1 MRDLFKSL
9 MKWPLWFLLCV
20 LLGTGAFF
28 ALHFTGQQSWIA
40 VAATAAGA
48 LILTV
53 IWYAVLKKKMG
64 ASVAQLSAE
73 TGEALEGRMKQLPN
87 PYALISEGGKIVWR
101 NEAFDRML
109 ADHGTDEMVLTE
121 WLGDIFP
128 DAERFWA
135 RWLAQDTAGKAE
147 EGSEEEIE
155 AAREE
160 QPDAVRAALPDEEEE
175 PSSRHYL
182 TLGERVYA
190 ADVRRVE
197 GEASFAALM
206 LSDETEHLQTLIEL
220 QDERN
225 VAGLCYV
232 DNFEELLKSTETEQ
246 QSLLSAII
254 EQRIAKYFQKY
265 NGITCKTERDR
276 FFISMDAK
284 GLRGCS
290 SDRFSLLSDVKTIKL
305 GNTTPVTLSI
315 AFGCDGATYDEN
327 MDLART
333 AMDLAL
339 ARGGDQAIVKN
350 PDNVEYFGGKAL
362 GEAALTRVKARVKAQ
377 ALRELMAGKDQI
389 FVMGHS
395 FADNDSFGA
404 AVAVCRMATSLF
416 KEAHIVLNSLSSSVR
431 PLYDRFQTDPDYP
444 REMFLQN
451 AEARRRFRDNAL
463 VVVVD
468 TNRAPMCECPELL
481 TLTDQIVV
489 IDHHR
494 QGADSIKAILSYV
507 EPYASSAC
515 EMVAEIMQYFG
526 EELEP
531 NDLEAES
538 IYSGIIVDTNSFT
551 DRTSARTFEAA
562 AYLKRCGADLVKV
575 KKLLRENYTEY
586 RAKADTTCRAEIFMD
601 GYAFSECEA
610 QGLDSPTVVGAQ
622 AANELLNISGIK
634 ASFVFTKL
642 NDTVYVS
649 ARSIDE
655 VNVQLICERLGGGG
669 HLSVAGVQMK
679 DVSVEE
685 AMNRVKETIRLMVK
699 EGAI

>member
-1 MRDLFKSL
+1 MRNLFKSL
-9 MKWPLWFLLCV
+9 MKWPLCFLLCMLLGAGTFFV
-20 LLGTGAFF
+20 LL
-28 ALHFTGQQSWIA
+28 LNGQPDWIP
-40 VAATAAGA
+40 VAAMAAA
-48 LILTV
+48 AVILT
-53 IWYAVLKKKMG
+53 AVWFAALKKKME
-64 ASVAQLSAE
+64 ASVAKLSAE
-73 TGEALEGRMKQLPN
+73 TGTALEEKMKKLPQ
-87 PYALISEGGKIVWR
+87 PYALINEDGRIIWR
-101 NEAFDRML
+101 NDAFDRML
-109 ADHGTDEMVLTE
+109 ADHGSEKMAAAGR
-121 WLGDIFP
+121 LGDIFP
-128 DAERFWA
+128 DAERFWE
-135 RWLAQDTAGKAE
+135 RWMDP
-147 EGSEEEIE
+147 EEENEE
-155 AAREE
+155 AGAENGTAA
-160 QPDAVRAALPDEEEE
+160 DALQDEDDEEAC
-175 PSSRHYL
+175 PRRYL
-182 TLGERVYA
+182 TLGGRVYGVSLQPVESPA
-190 ADVRRVE
+190 A
-197 GEASFAALM
+197 FAALM
-206 LSDETEHLQTLIEL
+206 LSDETEHLQALTEL

-225 VAGLCYV
+225 VAGLCFV

-246 QSLLSAII
+246 QSLLGAII

-284 GLRGCS
+284 GLRSCL
-290 SDRFSLLSDVKTIKL
+290 SDRFSVLSDVKTIRL

-315 AFGCDGATYDEN
+315 SFGCDGASYNEN
-327 MDLART
+327 MEFART

-339 ARGGDQAIVKN
+339 ARGGDQAIVKS

-362 GEAALTRVKARVKAQ
+362 GEAALTRVKARVMAQ
-377 ALRELMAGKDQI
+377 ALRELIAGRDQV

-404 AVAVCRMATSLF
+404 AVAIYRMAASLH

-431 PLYDRFQTDPDYP
+431 PLYDRFQLDPGYP
-444 REMFLQN
+444 REMFLHS
-451 AEARRRFRDNAL
+451 AEAERRLRGEAL

-468 TNRAPMCECPELL
+468 TNRAPMCESPGLL
-481 TLTDQIVV
+481 AMTDQIVV

-507 EPYASSAC
+507 EPYASSAS

-526 EELEP
+526 EELKP

-562 AYLKRCGADLVKV
+562 AYLKRCGADLVRV

-586 RAKADTTCRAEIFMD
+586 RAKADTTCRAEIVMD

-610 QGLDSPTVVGAQ
+610 KGLDSPTIVGAQ

-679 DVSVEE
+679 NVSVEE
-685 AMNRVKETIRLMVK
+685 AMTRVKETIRLMIK

>member
-1 MRDLFKSL
+1 MRDLFRSL
-9 MKWPLWFLLCV
+9 MKWPICFLAWV
-20 LLGTGAFF
+20 LVGAGVFF
-28 ALHFTGQQSWIA
+28 ALNAAGQKGWVA
-40 VAATAAGA
+40 VAVTAGGA
-48 LILTV
+48 LIMAA
-53 IWYAVLKKKMG
+53 IWFILLKKHM
-64 ASVAQLSAE
+64 ADSVAQLSTE
-73 TGEALEGRMKQLPN
+73 TSTGLEERMMQLAN
-87 PYALISEGGKIVWR
+87 PYALIGENGKIVWR
-101 NEAFDRML
+101 NEAFDQML
-109 ADHGTDEMVLTE
+109 DDYGTDQMVLTDK
-121 WLGDIFP
+121 LGDIFP
-128 DAERFWA
+128 DAERFWS
-135 RWLAQDTAGKAE
+135 RWLEQEAKDGDENNEAE
-147 EGSEEEIE
+147 TQPE
-155 AAREE
+155 AVAK
-160 QPDAVRAALPDEEEE
+160 AALAAPDEINET
-175 PSSRHYL
+175 PYRHYL
-182 TLGERVYA
+182 SLGDRVYA

-197 GEASFAALM
+197 SGAGFATLM
-206 LSDETEHLQTLIEL
+206 LSDETEHLQTLIQL
-220 QDERN
+220 RDEKN
-225 VAGLCYV
+225 VSGLCYV

-246 QSLLSAII
+246 HSLLSAII
-254 EQRIAKYFQKY
+254 EQRITKYFQKY

-276 FFISMDAK
+276 FYISMDAK
-284 GLRGCS
+284 GLRS
-290 SDRFSLLSDVKTIKL
+290 VTADRFSLLSDVKTIKL

-315 AFGCDGATYDEN
+315 AFGCDGENYDEN

-350 PDNVEYFGGKAL
+350 PEEVEYFGGKAL

-377 ALRELMAGKDQI
+377 AMRELMAGKDQI
-389 FVMGHS
+389 FVMGHN

-404 AVAVCRMATSLF
+404 SVAVYRMAVSLH
-416 KEAHIVLNSLSSSVR
+416 KEAHIVLNNVSFSVR
-431 PLYDRFQTDPDYP
+431 PLFERFETDPDYP
-444 REMFLQN
+444 REMFLKSAD
-451 AEARRRFRDNAL
+451 AEKRIRDNAL
-463 VVVVD
+463 VILVD
-468 TNRAPMCECPELL
+468 TSRAVMSDCPALL
-481 TLTDQIVV
+481 EKTDQIVV

-494 QGADSIKAILSYV
+494 QASDSVTAILSYV

-515 EMVAEIMQYFG
+515 EMLAEIMQYFG

-531 NDLEAES
+531 NALEAES
-538 IYSGIIVDTNSFT
+538 IYSGIIVDTNNFA

-601 GYAFSECEA
+601 GYAFSECDAE
-610 QGLDSPTVVGAQ
+610 GLDSPTIVGAQ

-642 NDTVYVS
+642 KDTVFVS

-685 AMNRVKETIRLMVK
+685 AMDRVKETIKLMIK